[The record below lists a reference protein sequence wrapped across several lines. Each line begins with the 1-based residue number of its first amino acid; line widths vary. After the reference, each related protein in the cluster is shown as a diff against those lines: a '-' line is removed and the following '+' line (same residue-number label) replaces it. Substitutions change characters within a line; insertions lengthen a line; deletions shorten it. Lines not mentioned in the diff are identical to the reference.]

1 MQRPKGLSSIPLVGA
16 LVRRRQRRVAEIPLP
31 DERPARRRTRPR
43 LKKLRFLSVLFG
55 VALLALV
62 SWVFGVMMAVS
73 ADLPALESQERFKNA
88 GNSTVTDRNGEQL
101 TVLTGNER
109 RILLDSEEISPTV
122 KQAVVAIEDER
133 FYSHRGVDYLGIA
146 RALREDVLAGKA
158 VQGGSTITQQF
169 VKNTLESQDS
179 RTILQKLRE
188 SALAYHVERRWSKDK
203 ILTEYL
209 NNIYFGEG
217 AYGIEAAAETFFGAS
232 HPGCG
237 GQLNRCASEL
247 GPEEAALLAGV
258 IASPSAFSP
267 RANPQDSQARRN
279 LVMASMVRQGT
290 LTQEQYDELEAISPP
305 APSEINPPQDES
317 ELPYFTNW
325 LRQQLVD
332 KYGAGQAFAGGLR
345 VTSTIDLDLQRAVE
359 QVGLDHTAGLGP
371 TTSIVLLDNSDA
383 SVLAMVGGYDFENRP
398 FNLAT
403 NGRRQPGSSFKP
415 FTLVRALEEGISPSA
430 TYTSAP
436 KEIPF
441 KNTFQK
447 KDGTRKTVNELFKVN
462 NYEDIYSGALTLAT
476 ATTKSDNSV
485 YAEVGTDIGAD
496 KVAETANRMGI
507 SSKLGVNPAIVLGGL
522 KRGVTP
528 LEMAYA
534 YTTIANEGNLV
545 SGSLGSRGNGVG
557 PVAIERVEN
566 QNGNTVAD
574 DLGASGANETSRDQV
589 VDPAV
594 AETTKTILR
603 SVVTSGT
610 GKRAAVSDYSWGK
623 TGTTDDNGDA
633 WFCGSTEA
641 VTACIWVGYADQVQ
655 AMTTE
660 FAGQP
665 VDGGTIPALIWAD
678 VVEAYNRIADA
689 DEALRKAERQ
699 ANQADS
705 AAAGTTPAPSA
716 EGATPAGEA
725 PAPSGDATSE
735 APQTD
740 TAPSDG
746 GGGGSGGGV
755 DTGGGG
761 VSPN

>member
-1 MQRPKGLSSIPLVGA
+1 MRPPKGLSSIPIVGA
-16 LVRRRQRRVAEIPLP
+16 LVRRRQRRVAAIPLP
-31 DERPARRRTRPR
+31 GDRPVRRRTRPR
-43 LKKLRFLSVLFG
+43 LKKLRFLSVFFG

-88 GNSTVTDRNGEQL
+88 ENSTVTDRDGKQL

-122 KQAVVAIEDER
+122 KQAVVAIEDQR

-146 RALREDVLAGKA
+146 RALREDVLAGQV

-169 VKNTLESQDS
+169 VKNTLESQDN

-237 GQLNRCASEL
+237 GQLNRCASQL
-247 GPEEAALLAGV
+247 APEEAALLAGV

-279 LVMASMVRQGT
+279 LVLAAMVRQGT
-290 LTQEQYDELEAISPP
+290 LTQEQYDELEGISPP
-305 APSEINPPQDES
+305 APSEINAPQDKS
-317 ELPYFTNW
+317 ELPYFTAW

-359 QVGLDHTAGLGP
+359 QIGLDHTSGLGP

-403 NGRRQPGSSFKP
+403 NGYRQPGSSFKP
-415 FTLVRALEEGISPSA
+415 FTLVRALEEGISPNA

-447 KDGTRKTVNELFKVN
+447 KNGERKTVNELFKVN
-462 NYEDIYSGALTLAT
+462 NYADQYSGALTLAT

-485 YAEVGTDIGAD
+485 YAEVGTDIGPEN
-496 KVAETANRMGI
+496 VAETANRMGI
-507 SSKLGVNPAIVLGGL
+507 SSKLGANPAIVLGGL

-528 LEMAYA
+528 LEIAYA

-566 QNGNTVAD
+566 QNGKPVAD
-574 DLGASGANETSRDQV
+574 DLGASGVNETSRDEV

-610 GKRAAVSDYSWGK
+610 GKLSAVSDYSWGK

-641 VTACIWVGYADQVQ
+641 VTACVWVGYADEVR

-678 VVEAYNRIADA
+678 VVEAYNRTADA
-689 DEALRKAERQ
+689 DDALRKAERQ
-699 ANQADS
+699 ASQADP

-716 EGATPAGEA
+716 EAVTPAPSGDPAGEA
-725 PAPSGDATSE
+725 PQAE
-735 APQTD
+735 
-740 TAPSDG
+740 TAPSHG
-746 GGGGSGGGV
+746 GDADAGG
-755 DTGGGG
+755 GGGG